1 MCSFTAIILKPYL
14 FLASIKDCRKIPILL
29 CNISRLL
36 PVTIFYY
43 KMVKLFYSLGF
54 TQPTYF
60 EDLMRF
66 ANRIPT
72 DETGEYTKEYI
83 DMLISVGRKEDI
95 EFLNKYLRNYNHINE
110 FIENKQQTPQVIV
123 DAIEKARRGILAKH

>member
-1 MCSFTAIILKPYL
+1 MQDHSEPHEESDWGTDIRNALYQPG
-14 FLASIKDCRKIPILL
+14 ADGKIG
-29 CNISRLL
+29 NQ
-36 PVTIFYY
+36 
-43 KMVKLFYSLGF
+43 K
-54 TQPTYF
+54 
-60 EDLMRF
+60 EDG
-66 ANRIPT
+66 PT

-123 DAIEKARRGILAKH
+123 DAIEKARQGISAKK

>member
-1 MCSFTAIILKPYL
+1 
-14 FLASIKDCRKIPILL
+14 
-29 CNISRLL
+29 
-36 PVTIFYY
+36 
-43 KMVKLFYSLGF
+43 MVKLFYSLGF

-110 FIENKQQTPQVIV
+110 FIENKQKTPQVIV
-123 DAIEKARRGILAKH
+123 DAIEKARQGILAKH